1 MDPVRSITGTLAALP
16 RGSVDTDQIMPK
28 QFLKRVE
35 RTGYGE
41 FLFWDWRRLPNGD
54 QDPDF
59 FLNKPEY
66 AGASILVTGP
76 NFGCGSS
83 REHAPWGLQ
92 DWGFRAVIAS
102 SFADIFH
109 TNCTK
114 IGLLPVTLT
123 DKEVQWLIELAE
135 SDPAAEVVV
144 DLEEQTVTTAGFEA
158 RFEFDPFT
166 KWRLQEGLDDI
177 GITLRHEEDITAFEQ
192 QRPEWMPM
200 LGKTEVPPQG
210 GRAPLRSSG

>member
-1 MDPVRSITGTLAALP
+1 MDPVRTITGTLAALP

-41 FLFWDWRRLPNGD
+41 YLFWDWRRLPDGQ
-54 QDPDF
+54 QDPEF
-59 FLNKPEY
+59 VLNKPQY

-123 DKEVQWLIELAE
+123 DKEVQWLIELSEA
-135 SDPAAEVVV
+135 DPAAEVVV

-192 QRPEWMPM
+192 QRPEWMPS
-200 LGKTEVPPQG
+200 
-210 GRAPLRSSG
+210 LR